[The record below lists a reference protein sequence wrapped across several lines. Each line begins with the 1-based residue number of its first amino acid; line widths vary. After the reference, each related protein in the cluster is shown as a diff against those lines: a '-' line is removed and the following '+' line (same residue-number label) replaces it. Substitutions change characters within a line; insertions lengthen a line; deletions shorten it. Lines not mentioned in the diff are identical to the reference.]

1 MSLPPF
7 PTDEELMTL
16 DTFPYLEGKQY
27 EFKQTFNK
35 LIKSPGEIS
44 NPPRTFER
52 IVQTCCAFLNG
63 DGGYI
68 VCGVRDKD
76 RKMVWMEI
84 DDIEMDKILLRFDN
98 IFHCKSIYT
107 TDLEDVR
114 PENIQTRVLSKDGR
128 YLIVITVRPT
138 PGKEYRTH
146 EYKWVRLN
154 ASNYAINKE
163 KFFRAKDVNGLLYME
178 RAKVI
183 AKYSFVLQKKDESF
197 EQMRSEYNVERE
209 SLELMLTQKIL
220 AEKRLAERQLEM
232 ERDSCIYR
240 ALYSFKNLF
249 GYRYRL
255 IESKI
260 TE

>member
-35 LIKSPGEIS
+35 LMCAPGEIS
-44 NPPRTFER
+44 NPPKTFER

-84 DDIEMDKILLRFDN
+84 DGIEMDKILLRFDN

-114 PENIQTRVLSKDGR
+114 PENIQTRVLTKAGR
-128 YLIVITVRPT
+128 YLIVVTVKPT

-163 KFFRAKDVNGLLYME
+163 KFFRAKDVSGLLYME

-183 AKYSFVLQKKDESF
+183 AKYEFAMQMKDATIEKL
-197 EQMRSEYNVERE
+197 RSKLYLDHDT
-209 SLELMLTQKIL
+209 LELMLTQKIL
-220 AEKRLAERQLEM
+220 AEKRQAEKQLEM
-232 ERDSCIYR
+232 EKASCLLSAIQMVATIFNSR
-240 ALYSFKNLF
+240 WK
-249 GYRYRL
+249 L
-255 IESKI
+255 ISP
-260 TE
+260 